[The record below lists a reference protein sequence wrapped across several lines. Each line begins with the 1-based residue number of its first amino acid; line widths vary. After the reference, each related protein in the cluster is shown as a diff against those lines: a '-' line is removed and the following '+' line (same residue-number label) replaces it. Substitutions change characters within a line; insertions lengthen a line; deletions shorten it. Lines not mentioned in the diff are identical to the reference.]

1 MEKLHAKS
9 LMTKA
14 LMTNASMI
22 ATRPIK
28 GHRHG
33 QGIDDSESGN
43 RLSLAWPEVGGS
55 LIRIQHR
62 HCLACAFAAL
72 LAVAPAAARTAEMR
86 HAEVAAPVS
95 SAAMAQY
102 QRALA
107 EYQAAQAAYGT
118 EAESYW
124 GLITQKRRER
134 IAKRNNGQ
142 PLALEDYVLTQPP
155 VYNGPPKPVDPSQPP
170 EEKPKS
176 SRPYVPVVA
185 DFLAAAKQEFKFVPR
200 QPQSEGEFKRAYAEV
215 ALAAGLRREQIVRI
229 YSFEAGGNGGFDVQA
244 GLEHD
249 KSARAIT
256 TALGYNQLLATN
268 SVEVVAESGPHF
280 VKALS
285 ARAATLPGPEKAAL
299 ERKIAV
305 LREMIS
311 FARSV
316 PDAWNDH
323 QTLAGTSKGLAIH
336 ALNLDVDIGPYLQT
350 QKLMDSIVFARRK
363 GFPETLTA
371 AELEMMNLT
380 GDGNGFDMITMPR
393 EWRDRVPTANFFQ
406 RGGYRDNPV
415 AQRNNVVARLIAAT
429 DAHMDREIRL
439 PGSRELAAA
448 LQ

>member
-1 MEKLHAKS
+1 L
-9 LMTKA
+9 
-14 LMTNASMI
+14 I
-22 ATRPIK
+22 AVRY
-28 GHRHG
+28 GEG
-33 QGIDDSESGN
+33 F
-43 RLSLAWPEVGGS
+43 
-55 LIRIQHR
+55 
-62 HCLACAFAAL
+62 ACA
-72 LAVAPAAARTAEMR
+72 LAVLIVAGPAAAQTAPMR
-86 HAEVAAPVS
+86 QAAVAVPATP
-95 SAAMAQY
+95 AAMAQY

-107 EYQAAQAAYGT
+107 EYQEAHDAYAAEADAYW
-118 EAESYW
+118 S
-124 GLITQKRRER
+124 LITKKRRER
-134 IAKRNNGQ
+134 IAKRAGQ
-142 PLALEDYVLTQPP
+142 QPIALEDYVLTQPP
-155 VYNGPPKPVDPSQPP
+155 VYAGPPKPVDPSQAP

-185 DFLAAAKQEFKFVPR
+185 DFLAAARDEFKFVPR
-200 QPQSEGEFKRAYAEV
+200 LPQSEAEFKRAYADV
-215 ALAAGLRREQIVRI
+215 ALAAGLRKEQIVRV
-229 YSFEAGGNGGFDVQA
+229 YSFEAGGNGGYDVQA

-280 VKALS
+280 VQALS
-285 ARAATLPGPEKAAL
+285 ARAAALPGPERAAL
-299 ERKIAV
+299 EHKIAI
-305 LREMIS
+305 LRKMIGV
-311 FARSV
+311 ARSV
-316 PDAWNDH
+316 PDAWNEH
-323 QTLAGTSKGLAIH
+323 QALAGTSKGLAIH

-380 GDGNGFDMITMPR
+380 GDGNGFDMITLPR

-448 LQ
+448 LR